1 MILLCMTEMKVIIMR
16 LILVKFRLLCQ
27 KFFFIIITV
36 CFGREKVVSAFLM
49 GFFLLQIQKIRV
61 GQEKQLE

>member
-1 MILLCMTEMKVIIMR
+1 MTEMKVIIMR
-16 LILVKFRLLCQ
+16 LILVKFRLLYQ
-27 KFFFIIITV
+27 KFFFFIIIIITV

>member
-27 KFFFIIITV
+27 KFFFIMITV

-49 GFFLLQIQKIRV
+49 GFFLDF
-61 GQEKQLE
+61 EY

>member
-27 KFFFIIITV
+27 KFFFIMIPV
-36 CFGREKVVSAFLM
+36 CFGREKVVRTFLM
-49 GFFLLQIQKIRV
+49 GFFFLDF
-61 GQEKQLE
+61 EY